1 MLTFYKGKSLITIFM
16 GSEGKG
22 PKPKV
27 GLSVTRQGVLD
38 RFCDLGRK
46 GLLHLTTHSPV
57 MVIQGNQGRNSGGDL
72 EAGTA
77 AETWRSA
84 AY

>member
-1 MLTFYKGKSLITIFM
+1 MLTLTIFM

-38 RFCDLGRK
+38 RFWTWGGK
-46 GLLHLTTHSPV
+46 VYYISQLTVLSPSREIRV
-57 MVIQGNQGRNSGGDL
+57 
-72 EAGTA
+72 GTQVG
-77 AETWRSA
+77 TWRQELQQKHGGA
-84 AY
+84 LLTD